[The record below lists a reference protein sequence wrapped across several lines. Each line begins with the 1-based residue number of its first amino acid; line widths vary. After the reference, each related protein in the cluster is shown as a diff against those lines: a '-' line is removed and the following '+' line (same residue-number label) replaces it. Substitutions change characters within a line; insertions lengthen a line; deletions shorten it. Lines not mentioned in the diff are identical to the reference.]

1 MAIAGT
7 DSTTAAASAAA
18 ASAPAN
24 PGAQMGKDAF
34 MKLLVAE
41 LKQQDPTDP
50 VNARE
55 MITQLSQLSSVE
67 KLNAVEQDLSSM
79 RTENRSAASVQS
91 AGLVGRTVIADTTR
105 LNLTST
111 TSPQGQYQLLGK
123 ASSVTVTVRDAD
135 KNVVRTLDGGAQNPG
150 EHGFIWD
157 GKDNGGNRV
166 PNAKYSFEVTA
177 QDANKLPVSV
187 STRLTGIVSQVA
199 YENGE
204 AELVVGDSRFEFGDV
219 ISIAN

>member
-7 DSTTAAASAAA
+7 DSATAGASAAA
-18 ASAPAN
+18 AAAPAN

-79 RTENRSAASVQS
+79 RTENQSAAGVQTS
-91 AGLVGRTVIADTTR
+91 GLVGRMVTADAKGLT
-105 LNLTST
+105 LTST
-111 TSPQGQYQLLGK
+111 ASPQGQYVLGGK
-123 ASSVTVTVRDAD
+123 AGSVTVTVRDSGN
-135 KNVVRTLDGGAQNPG
+135 NVVRTLDGGAQNPG
-150 EHGFIWD
+150 AHGFIWD

-166 PNAKYSFEVTA
+166 PNGKYSFDVTA
-177 QDANKLPVSV
+177 EDANKLPVSV
-187 STRLTGIVSQVA
+187 STRLTGVVSQVA
-199 YENGE
+199 YENGQ
-204 AELVVGDSRFEFGDV
+204 AELVVGDSRVDFSDV